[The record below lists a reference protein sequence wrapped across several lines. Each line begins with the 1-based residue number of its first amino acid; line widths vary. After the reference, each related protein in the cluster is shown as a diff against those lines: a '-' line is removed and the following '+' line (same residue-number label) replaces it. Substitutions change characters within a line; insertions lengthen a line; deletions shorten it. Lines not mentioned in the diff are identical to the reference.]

1 LINAAMKAK
10 AVVAPTRRAI
20 PIARFCRGRVE
31 ISVTAAQLRGGAAMS
46 KLRFDRAPRSAK
58 QAPAPMHIF
67 ANPAR
72 FLRYARPLT
81 AWLGWG
87 GALLVVAGLAAGLF
101 ASPRDYLQ
109 GESVR
114 IMYVHVPAAWLGMA
128 GWSGI
133 AVASAMQL
141 VWRHPLAA
149 VAARALAVPGAVFT
163 GLCLVTGALWGRPT
177 WGTYWEWDGR
187 MTSMLV
193 LLFLYLG
200 YIALGEADRERGG
213 EGRVTAIFG
222 LVGAINLPI
231 IHYSVLWWNTL
242 HQGQSISFVR
252 GTSSI
257 AAPMLWPLLAAALG
271 FSLLFGA
278 VVLMRMRAQLASAKV
293 EARLK
298 RMAAE

>member
-1 LINAAMKAK
+1 
-10 AVVAPTRRAI
+10 
-20 PIARFCRGRVE
+20 
-31 ISVTAAQLRGGAAMS
+31 
-46 KLRFDRAPRSAK
+46 
-58 QAPAPMHIF
+58 MHIL

-72 FLRYARPLT
+72 FLRFARPLT
-81 AWLGWG
+81 GWFGWG
-87 GALLVVAGLAAGLF
+87 GALLVLAALGAGLF

-149 VAARALAVPGAVFT
+149 VAARALAVPGAVFAAICLAT
-163 GLCLVTGALWGRPT
+163 GSLWGRPT

-200 YIALGEADRERGG
+200 YIALGHADRERGG
-213 EGRVTAIFG
+213 EGRVTAVFG
-222 LVGAINLPI
+222 VVGAINLPI
-231 IHYSVLWWNTL
+231 IHYSVVWWNTL

-252 GTSSI
+252 GTSTI

-278 VVLMRMRAQLASAKV
+278 VVLMRMRAELARAKV
-293 EARLK
+293 EARLR
-298 RMAAE
+298 RMARE